1 MEAVCRQH
9 QLKLLFTAA
18 NFTLSFSKMMET
30 MLNNEFFYQ
39 GIKALE
45 SNLSSAL
52 QGIYARYP
60 YFHDGS
66 FDLKCLTIW
75 SFFIILPPVL

>member
-45 SNLSSAL
+45 IFKEYTQEIHIFMMA
-52 QGIYARYP
+52 
-60 YFHDGS
+60 
-66 FDLKCLTIW
+66 
-75 SFFIILPPVL
+75 VLI